1 MDFYHT
7 ERTDM
12 YNYESYSQAGEDRIV
27 ALVLETFLG
36 KKSITYLD
44 VGANHPID
52 GSNTYLLYKNFDIKK
67 GVLVE
72 PNPDMASL
80 LSQKRPDDVVINA
93 GMGAS
98 QQEAL
103 QYYMMEDDA
112 LNSFSYQKAKELETL
127 GHRIVSVKDI
137 PVFGINETINSYFA
151 GIQLDFMNI
160 DVEGMD
166 TDILYAIDYKHYA
179 PRIICIETIEYMGLK
194 REDYQDIL
202 DFLAEQ
208 GYTLLADTFLN
219 TIFLRIRGL
228 LDTTKPY
235 VSQAKDV
242 MVLVKTLLSKI
253 CDNKK
258 DAGFVKS
265 VVEEAIEAVLAIENG
280 LIENNDN
287 LAYFYF
293 KEYRHNLESF
303 CAGMDSQGVSD
314 FRCNEIVRNTDVL
327 CDMFS

>member
-127 GHRIVSVKDI
+127 GQ
-137 PVFGINETINSYFA
+137 NS
-151 GIQLDFMNI
+151 
-160 DVEGMD
+160 
-166 TDILYAIDYKHYA
+166 K
-179 PRIICIETIEYMGLK
+179 CK
-194 REDYQDIL
+194 
-202 DFLAEQ
+202 
-208 GYTLLADTFLN
+208 GYSCLW
-219 TIFLRIRGL
+219 
-228 LDTTKPY
+228 
-235 VSQAKDV
+235 
-242 MVLVKTLLSKI
+242 
-253 CDNKK
+253 NK
-258 DAGFVKS
+258 
-265 VVEEAIEAVLAIENG
+265 
-280 LIENNDN
+280 
-287 LAYFYF
+287 
-293 KEYRHNLESF
+293 
-303 CAGMDSQGVSD
+303 
-314 FRCNEIVRNTDVL
+314 
-327 CDMFS
+327 